1 MNDPNQLTVP
11 ESFTA
16 LYLAPGG
23 YKTTLPRA
31 ELIERYEFCDDL
43 ANMLTEH
50 AANIKFDTG
59 IHELDVLERC
69 HQGLLNEGA
78 GVSPDEAGWVIGR
91 LAELMNWPQ
100 LNLEQTEKG
109 DSMADS
115 FNEDDSQSGD
125 NGDHGN
131 ACDEE

>member
-23 YKTTLPRA
+23 YKTTLPRG
-31 ELIERYEFCDDL
+31 ELVERFEFCDDL

-69 HQGLLNEGA
+69 HQGLLNDGA

-100 LNLEQTEKG
+100 LNLDRNEMG
-109 DSMADS
+109 DPPEDPVGNSDDVEDDD
-115 FNEDDSQSGD
+115 NED
-125 NGDHGN
+125 
-131 ACDEE
+131 